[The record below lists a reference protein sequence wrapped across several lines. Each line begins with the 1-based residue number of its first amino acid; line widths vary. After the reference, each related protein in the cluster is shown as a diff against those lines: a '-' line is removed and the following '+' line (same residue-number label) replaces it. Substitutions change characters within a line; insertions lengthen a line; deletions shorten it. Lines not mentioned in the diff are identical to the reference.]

1 MNRRNKNAEELKF
14 GRMGLFQPSQVEMDR
29 AKERIRHEIRSAA
42 VDASVE
48 ILAATLEEEPAGASD
63 SVRPV
68 WRTRRLNHLA
78 LVSCVAAIAV
88 VLVLF
93 LGIPRGH
100 NATFVVESAD
110 GSLSRISG
118 NQNQL
123 VKLGERI
130 EAGEVLRTND
140 PTALILLADGSR
152 VKTRARTEFS
162 VESVDDGVR
171 IHLRKGG
178 LFVNA
183 AKQHAGHLY
192 VLTRDV
198 LVSVV
203 GTVFFVNAEE
213 EGSRVAVIEG
223 EVHVQ
228 QGATEKKLRPGEQM
242 ATSPKMEPIPVKE
255 LTWSRQAVEHV
266 AMVEQAQSSRSE
278 SPAPAARP
286 KFAVAS
292 VRPVPMN
299 PLVNRTLKCLG
310 ADGLLELGLGPL
322 GGTPRGYQDSEARR
336 GRCSGP
342 AVNLEQLVSLVY
354 ATDGLTRMAG
364 FPASASFPVY
374 YQIEAVA
381 DDPEH
386 VTKGELKLMLQ
397 SLLEDRFKVRV
408 HLETRDLDG
417 YALTI
422 AKSGIKFK
430 ETSIDAKAAAGLSPS
445 SRGCLTNQYSR
456 GPEIFVRGKCGMKDL
471 TSYLEKLLTLNRVGQ
486 AIADKTGLTGI
497 YDIDFV
503 LEAILSEAPTGDGV
517 RGGASLPG
525 RQFTTPIPKALEQ
538 QLGLHLERS
547 KVPAEFVVIDHI
559 EQPTAN

>member
-1 MNRRNKNAEELKF
+1 MKRPDKNVEGFVLRHLDLFKF
-14 GRMGLFQPSQVEMDR
+14 KMPTQREMDH
-29 AKERIRHEIRSAA
+29 AEARILRQLRSAPK
-42 VDASVE
+42 
-48 ILAATLEEEPAGASD
+48 AALLENNSAQD
-63 SVRPV
+63 I
-68 WRTRRLNHLA
+68 WRLNRLA
-78 LVSCVAAIAV
+78 LVSCVAAVAV
-88 VLVLF
+88 ALVLL

-100 NATFVVESAD
+100 DASFVVESAD
-110 GSLSRISG
+110 GSLSRLSG
-118 NQNQL
+118 NQNQV
-123 VKLGERI
+123 VKRGQRI
-130 EAGEVLRTND
+130 EAGEVLRTSD
-140 PTALILLADGSR
+140 PTASILLADGSR
-152 VKTRARTEFS
+152 VETRARTEFS

-178 LFVNA
+178 LIVNA

-255 LTWSRQAVEHV
+255 LTWSGQAVEHV
-266 AMVEQAQSSRSE
+266 AMLEQAQSSRSE

-286 KFAVAS
+286 KFSAAA

-310 ADGLLELGLGPL
+310 VDGLLELGQVGSLGAPV
-322 GGTPRGYQDSEARR
+322 RGYQDSEARR

-342 AVNLEQLVSLVY
+342 TVKLNQLVSILY
-354 ATDGLTRMAG
+354 GAEGLTRMTG
-364 FPASASFPVY
+364 FPASASFPVF

-386 VTKGELKLMLQ
+386 VTKGELKLMVQ
-397 SLLEDRFKVRV
+397 SLLEDRFKVRA

-417 YALTI
+417 NALTI

-430 ETSIDAKAAAGLSPS
+430 ETSVDANAAVATQTPQPS
-445 SRGCLTNQYSR
+445 GRQCLDNQRTR
-456 GPEIFVRGKCGMKDL
+456 GPGYFVRGKCGMKEL
-471 TSYLEKLLTLNRVGQ
+471 ISVLEKLLINSSFPGPIV
-486 AIADKTGLTGI
+486 DKTGLMGT
-497 YDIDFV
+497 YNIDFV
-503 LEAILSEAPTGDGV
+503 LEAIPNNLSPTEDGP
-517 RGGASLPG
+517 RGGGGQQS
-525 RQFTTPIPKALEQ
+525 REFTTPIPKALEE
-538 QLGLHLERS
+538 QLGLHLERV
-547 KVPAEFVVIDHI
+547 KVPTAFVVVDHI
-559 EQPTAN
+559 EQPT